1 MSARVAMPVLG
12 VLLLGAAIAVVW
24 SKHEARSLFIELQRL
39 HAERDRLDIEWGQLK
54 LEQSA
59 FAMHGRVDI
68 ARLAIGANIAP
79 RSRHKTTGN
88 MGETMR
94 KGTIN
99 RRSVLTGTAAL
110 GAAGMLAANG
120 SPLRS

>member
-12 VLLLGAAIAVVW
+12 VALLGAAIAVVW

-59 FAMHGRVDI
+59 FAMHGRVEQT
-68 ARLAIGANIAP
+68 ARVNLQMVVP
-79 RSRHKTTGN
+79 RPDEVRIVK
-88 MGETMR
+88 
-94 KGTIN
+94 
-99 RRSVLTGTAAL
+99 
-110 GAAGMLAANG
+110 
-120 SPLRS
+120 P